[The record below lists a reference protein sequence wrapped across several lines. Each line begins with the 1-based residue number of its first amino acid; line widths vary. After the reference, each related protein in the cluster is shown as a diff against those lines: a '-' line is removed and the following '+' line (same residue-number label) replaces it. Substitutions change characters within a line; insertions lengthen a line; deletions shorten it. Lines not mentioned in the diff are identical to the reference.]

1 MSVPAVT
8 VEDMRQVWLNYSVA
22 SDKQAEVTAALARDG
37 FKARRGHQPS
47 LLAVL
52 VGEGT
57 DDSDVADAII
67 ERVTGEPA
75 KRRIPTAGT
84 HHFKPYRGRADG

>member
-1 MSVPAVT
+1 MPG
-8 VEDMRQVWLNYSVA
+8 MRQVFANYSVSRDQHA
-22 SDKQAEVTAALARDG
+22 DVLSALTADG
-37 FKARRGHQPS
+37 FKAKTGHQPY

-57 DDSDVADAII
+57 DDGEVAERII
-67 ERVTGEPA
+67 ARVTGKPA
-75 KRRIPTAGT
+75 ERAITTTPT